1 MNGET
6 ADGKNLQFGF
16 FEYGY
21 FVRIHWGKHGQLT
34 PYYTC
39 PTCGWGKGR
48 QFNGVNTPVIFGY
61 RYTNGEFQLGK
72 GCGSSFQALYKAK
85 FAGPITNID
94 ISPDNGYH
102 VSMTTSAFPSSPS
115 PSSPSPSSPSPPAY
129 ACDASRD
136 YIRNMAYAQTSL
148 TDYCHIQPAADRPT
162 TSGDV
167 CNANPK
173 YGGANSDARALAYCE
188 RACTAKPA
196 SSCTGFFFQRHRNGH
211 EICGFYS
218 TALGAAQSWN
228 YAGAHAASA
237 VCRRN
242 SLATTKAPA
251 TTNTTTATKAPC
263 AQVGCLPVA
272 PPPGCRYEQSGEK
285 NAGGCPKHPCGVLK
299 CTSTNSTGSSYS
311 SGGSGSGSYSP
322 CARAVRDAAAGCPCA
337 GRRRRR
343 YATTGYCPCVC
354 YNSEPK
360 PCDGRRRRRY
370 ATAGDCPCSKSASC
384 LRSLPS
390 GSGGSSRG
398 FNNSGS
404 SYTTQPPAPTRPPTQ
419 PPTQPPTRP
428 PTRPTTQRP
437 TRRPTRPPTR
447 PPTQRYN
454 SGSSGSGSYSPFDSH
469 GSSRG
474 SNNSGS
480 SYSKAPAP
488 FVRAA
493 GAANCPVDRMITTE
507 AECRRA
513 GAAIGRPFAKAVN
526 TAAARWTQAVRFGA
540 GFTNC
545 HPLSHGELFIGEQ
558 TQAACRARCVASIS
572 CMATVQLDR
581 SATGAIRGSAPC
593 WLKNWCQEVAHTGPK
608 TYISFLR
615 DSSIVDGG
623 GGRPAGCFWDQ
634 NGRSY
639 LNKNLRGFA
648 TWNGVGGLCRGFN
661 ATAPPA
667 PPALGEQCLGFNTLP
682 CAKGLVCQDPKKTAV
697 RDVNSCAPGYC
708 WCAKKPT
715 AATAAPAPTPHPSAL
730 LLPAAVEA
738 VVVTI
743 RTKLSGFT
751 VSSFSAGIQHAY
763 RLAFARAAGVADA
776 ETVFIRNVRQ
786 VVAAAAAAP
795 TVAAERALAAASGAG
810 PGVAFDVH
818 VATATAAESEA
829 LSTRSRALAPAA
841 VVTEFVAQIDAVAA
855 SARFADVPPTMAGQF
870 DPARITQETADPHV
884 YTTAQDAGL
893 PTKFYQSAAATAEGE
908 GTEEEGAG
916 GSTFSGP
923 SAAIA
928 AGSGCLVLIGAA
940 VAVHQRGRRTI
951 MALRRTI
958 AAADAADG
966 AGGGIVARNQLEVA
980 IALPI
985 MAAPNGKQLFDP
997 AGGTVLAA
1005 LPISPSNPAVDM
1017 GDPFRLPTMAMAAA
1031 MPPVEPVAVA
1041 VPVAAPGRRGRAEQ
1055 QQQQQLAHAVV
1066 VQPRH
1071 SVVEV

>member
-21 FVRIHWGKHGQLT
+21 FVRIHWGNHGQLT

-94 ISPDNGYH
+94 IRPDNGYH
-102 VSMTTSAFPSSPS
+102 VSMTTSA
-115 PSSPSPSSPSPPAY
+115 SPSSPSPPAY

-162 TSGDV
+162 ASGDV

-218 TALGAAQSWN
+218 TALGAAHSWN

-242 SLATTKAPA
+242 SLATTKAP
-251 TTNTTTATKAPC
+251 
-263 AQVGCLPVA
+263 
-272 PPPGCRYEQSGEK
+272 
-285 NAGGCPKHPCGVLK
+285 
-299 CTSTNSTGSSYS
+299 GS
-311 SGGSGSGSYSP
+311 SGSGSYSP
-322 CARAVRDAAAGCPCA
+322 FD
-337 GRRRRR
+337 
-343 YATTGYCPCVC
+343 
-354 YNSEPK
+354 SH
-360 PCDGRRRRRY
+360 
-370 ATAGDCPCSKSASC
+370 
-384 LRSLPS
+384 
-390 GSGGSSRG
+390 GSSRG
-398 FNNSGS
+398 SNNSGS
-404 SYTTQPPAPTRPPTQ
+404 S
-419 PPTQPPTRP
+419 
-428 PTRPTTQRP
+428 
-437 TRRPTRPPTR
+437 
-447 PPTQRYN
+447 YN
-454 SGSSGSGSYSPFDSH
+454 SGSSGSGSYSPFDSY

-615 DSSIVDGG
+615 DSSVVDGG

-648 TWNGVGGLCRGFN
+648 TWDGVGGLCRGFN

-730 LLPAAVEA
+730 LFPAAVEA
-738 VVVTI
+738 VVMTI

-786 VVAAAAAAP
+786 VVAASAAAP

-916 GSTFSGP
+916 GSSFSGP
-923 SAAIA
+923 SAVIA

-985 MAAPNGKQLFDP
+985 MAVPNGKQLFDP

-1066 VQPRH
+1066 VQSRH